1 MARRS
6 LSGVQP
12 SGLLHLGNYFG
23 AIRTH
28 VARQDDAY
36 YFIADF
42 HALTTTHDPAVLR
55 QNVFDVAATYL
66 ALGLDPERAV
76 LWRQSDV
83 PEVQELA
90 WLLATV
96 TGMGLLE
103 RAHSYKDK
111 VERGISASV
120 GLFYYPVLMAADILA
135 FDSDVVPVGK
145 DQVQHLEMTRDM
157 AQSFNARY
165 GEVFKLPKVELGVPE
180 PVPGID
186 GAKMSKSYDNHIPI
200 FPASRKALKK
210 RVMAIKT
217 DSTPMEDPKDPDTCT
232 VFALYALF
240 ADAAQQAEMRA
251 KYAGGDYGYGHAK
264 LELLE
269 LIEAHFADART
280 RYAEFEK
287 HPDRVE
293 EILRAGAERARPVAR
308 AVLDRARAAC
318 GLA

>member
-1 MARRS
+1 MARRY

-23 AIRTH
+23 AIRSH
-28 VARQDDAY
+28 IANQDNAF

-42 HALTTTHDPAVLR
+42 HALTTIRDANELR
-55 QNVFDVAATYL
+55 QLTFDVARTYL

-76 LWRQSDV
+76 IWRQSDV

-111 VERGISASV
+111 VDRNIAPSV

-165 GEVFKLPKVELGVPE
+165 GDVFRMPKTELGVPE

-200 FPASRKALKK
+200 FPTSRKALKK

-232 VFALYALF
+232 VFELYALF
-240 ADAAQQAEMRA
+240 ADDDQKAAMRA
-251 KYAGGDYGYGHAK
+251 KYAAGNYGYGHAK

-269 LIEAHFADART
+269 LIEAHFSDAWA
-280 RYAEFEK
+280 RYVAYGEDPEQ
-287 HPDRVE
+287 VNAV
-293 EILRAGAERARPVAR
+293 LRAGAAKARPVAR